1 MKFYSKLLGTLVLL
15 TSLLAL
21 VILCNSFFNDK
32 INKTY
37 FGLGLMGIYF
47 IIHFAVLNRFGF
59 KETDISIKS
68 IKALLFTSSILFIIL
83 SMGILIPFVQEH
95 NRKSKIELLS
105 TMKDFGKDE
114 NISTGTFGSLKTKYE
129 NDKLYYQVN
138 LDIPK
143 KQLDSIA
150 DFSIQLLDLD
160 GFVISEFN
168 LLTSNNFSSADKGNI
183 LQLHINDNLKFSVQ
197 DYSKIAK
204 WELLRKNK

>member
-1 MKFYSKLLGTLVLL
+1 MKFYSKLLGILTLL

-21 VILCNSFFNDK
+21 IILSNSFLNES

-37 FGLGLMGIYF
+37 FGLGLLGIYF
-47 IIHFAVLNRFGF
+47 IIHFVVLNRFGF

-68 IKALLFTSSILFIIL
+68 IKVLLFTSSILFIIL
-83 SMGILIPFVQEH
+83 SLGILIPLVQEH
-95 NRKSKIELLS
+95 NRKSQIEVLSKI
-105 TMKDFGKDE
+105 KDFGKDE
-114 NISTGTFGSLKTKYE
+114 NISTGTFGTLKTKYE

-168 LLTSNNFSSADKGNI
+168 LLTSNNISSADKGNI
-183 LQLHINDNLKFSVQ
+183 LQVSINDNLKFSVQ